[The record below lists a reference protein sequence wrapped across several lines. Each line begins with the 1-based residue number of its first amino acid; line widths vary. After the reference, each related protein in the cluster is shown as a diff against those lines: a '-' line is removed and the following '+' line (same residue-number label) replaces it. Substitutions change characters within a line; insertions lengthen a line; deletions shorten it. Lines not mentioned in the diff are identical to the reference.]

1 MSRKPRS
8 PHPDEVMRDA
18 VAQLRR
24 VAENL
29 APINPGR
36 AKTVR
41 TIANRLD
48 RATRTPEPFVP
59 VRGWE

>member
-29 APINPGR
+29 APTNPAQ

-41 TIANRLD
+41 TVANRLD
-48 RATRTPEPFVP
+48 RARDPEPFVP
-59 VRGWE
+59 ARGWE